1 MRKDILLLTF
11 LFVLFGSILP
21 ASAQKKDKTLN
32 ITVVATTGENLSGQP
47 VSVKQTDY
55 DVAYS
60 NITLNAEGKATLK
73 AYAGNHTV
81 AVTRDGYEPATTSFN
96 IADGETEKNVS
107 LTLVEK
113 TRKPFAFNA
122 KLNVDPF
129 TGKNS
134 VALTWNTEAPAF
146 FDDFESYDPFTI
158 TFGDWTGIDGD
169 HLMTAPLTGDYPNR
183 GVMQYAQIINPL
195 TVDPMWWYSYPVL
208 RPYDGKQYVGF
219 VRTASG
225 EANDDWL
232 ISPEITVGT
241 DNILS
246 FYAKAADKYNEEFFV
261 YITTKTD
268 SPVQSDFTLLTKGN
282 AESVDYKS
290 WHEMQY
296 DLSQYAGKKVKIAIR
311 YVGEANSTTGAFMLM
326 VDNFYV
332 GQPDYTSQLAAAK
345 QLAAKAH
352 RVTSD
357 MAAFSPA
364 NPNER
369 FEVYMDDA
377 LVATTDGYTYNIDDV
392 ADGTHTF
399 GVKAKYL
406 MTESEMVTTTI
417 DVNHD
422 GYAAADFTVSSNSK
436 LTADGQKLNM
446 LSTASG
452 ETYTAVVA
460 GGKASFKALS
470 KGQYLM
476 NIGGGAFKE
485 QSVNIDLTADSQY
498 DLTLEDNVIT
508 PYNITADL
516 TTADD
521 GTQTAQLKWNQDLG
535 FTDSFEDY
543 DDFATGEFGGWK
555 TIDNDKM
562 PVYPISLAGSIIS
575 FPGSG
580 TQSSPTAIPPMVFN
594 PAKTEPAMVPTDKAM
609 YAPTGDKYV
618 IFFSPQS
625 SQADKWL
632 ISPEL
637 TIYDGYELQV
647 TAKSYADTYPET
659 LEFAVS
665 EGSDD
670 PTDFVKISTAAKMPS
685 DQWSVFTTPLTDY
698 VGKKVR
704 IGIHYISYDTFF
716 AQLDDFK
723 VGPAA
728 GSASSVDYG
737 NVVNY
742 NVYLD
747 SEKVGEPTTPKFT
760 LRGITAGTHTVAIE
774 AVYQG
779 AVSEKGYYN
788 IEVSSIGT
796 ITSVEAIPA
805 DAEVYSLSGQRIA
818 TSISSLPKGVYVV
831 KSGEKV
837 MKVRF

>member
-60 NITLNAEGKATLK
+60 NVTLNAEGKATLK

-169 HLMTAPLTGDYPNR
+169 HLMAAPLTGDYPNR

-195 TVDPMWWYSYPVL
+195 TVDPIWWYSYPVL

-261 YITTKTD
+261 YITTQTD

-332 GQPDYTSQLAAAK
+332 GQPDYTAQPAAAK

-352 RVTSD
+352 RATSD

-369 FEVYMDDA
+369 
-377 LVATTDGYTYNIDDV
+377 
-392 ADGTHTF
+392 
-399 GVKAKYL
+399 
-406 MTESEMVTTTI
+406 
-417 DVNHD
+417 
-422 GYAAADFTVSSNSK
+422 
-436 LTADGQKLNM
+436 
-446 LSTASG
+446 
-452 ETYTAVVA
+452 
-460 GGKASFKALS
+460 
-470 KGQYLM
+470 
-476 NIGGGAFKE
+476 
-485 QSVNIDLTADSQY
+485 
-498 DLTLEDNVIT
+498 
-508 PYNITADL
+508 
-516 TTADD
+516 
-521 GTQTAQLKWNQDLG
+521 
-535 FTDSFEDY
+535 
-543 DDFATGEFGGWK
+543 
-555 TIDNDKM
+555 
-562 PVYPISLAGSIIS
+562 
-575 FPGSG
+575 
-580 TQSSPTAIPPMVFN
+580 
-594 PAKTEPAMVPTDKAM
+594 
-609 YAPTGDKYV
+609 
-618 IFFSPQS
+618 
-625 SQADKWL
+625 
-632 ISPEL
+632 
-637 TIYDGYELQV
+637 
-647 TAKSYADTYPET
+647 
-659 LEFAVS
+659 
-665 EGSDD
+665 
-670 PTDFVKISTAAKMPS
+670 
-685 DQWSVFTTPLTDY
+685 
-698 VGKKVR
+698 
-704 IGIHYISYDTFF
+704 
-716 AQLDDFK
+716 
-723 VGPAA
+723 
-728 GSASSVDYG
+728 
-737 NVVNY
+737 
-742 NVYLD
+742 
-747 SEKVGEPTTPKFT
+747 
-760 LRGITAGTHTVAIE
+760 
-774 AVYQG
+774 
-779 AVSEKGYYN
+779 
-788 IEVSSIGT
+788 
-796 ITSVEAIPA
+796 
-805 DAEVYSLSGQRIA
+805 
-818 TSISSLPKGVYVV
+818 
-831 KSGEKV
+831 
-837 MKVRF
+837 

>member
-1 MRKDILLLTF
+1 MRKDILILTF

-60 NITLNAEGKATLK
+60 NVTLNAEGKATLK

-134 VALTWNTEAPAF
+134 VSLTWNTEAPAF

-169 HLMTAPLTGDYPNR
+169 HLMAAPLTGDYPNR

-195 TVDPMWWYSYPVL
+195 TVDPIWWYSYPVL

-261 YITTKTD
+261 YITTQTD

-296 DLSQYAGKKVKIAIR
+296 DLSQYAGRKVKIAIR

-332 GQPDYTSQLAAAK
+332 GQPDYTAQPAAAK

-352 RVTSD
+352 RVASD

-377 LVATTDGYTYNIDDV
+377 LIATTDGYTYNIDDV
-392 ADGTHTF
+392 AAGTHTF

-452 ETYTAVVA
+452 
-460 GGKASFKALS
+460 
-470 KGQYLM
+470 
-476 NIGGGAFKE
+476 
-485 QSVNIDLTADSQY
+485 
-498 DLTLEDNVIT
+498 
-508 PYNITADL
+508 
-516 TTADD
+516 
-521 GTQTAQLKWNQDLG
+521 
-535 FTDSFEDY
+535 
-543 DDFATGEFGGWK
+543 
-555 TIDNDKM
+555 
-562 PVYPISLAGSIIS
+562 
-575 FPGSG
+575 
-580 TQSSPTAIPPMVFN
+580 
-594 PAKTEPAMVPTDKAM
+594 
-609 YAPTGDKYV
+609 
-618 IFFSPQS
+618 
-625 SQADKWL
+625 
-632 ISPEL
+632 
-637 TIYDGYELQV
+637 
-647 TAKSYADTYPET
+647 
-659 LEFAVS
+659 
-665 EGSDD
+665 
-670 PTDFVKISTAAKMPS
+670 
-685 DQWSVFTTPLTDY
+685 
-698 VGKKVR
+698 
-704 IGIHYISYDTFF
+704 
-716 AQLDDFK
+716 
-723 VGPAA
+723 
-728 GSASSVDYG
+728 
-737 NVVNY
+737 
-742 NVYLD
+742 
-747 SEKVGEPTTPKFT
+747 
-760 LRGITAGTHTVAIE
+760 
-774 AVYQG
+774 
-779 AVSEKGYYN
+779 
-788 IEVSSIGT
+788 
-796 ITSVEAIPA
+796 
-805 DAEVYSLSGQRIA
+805 
-818 TSISSLPKGVYVV
+818 
-831 KSGEKV
+831 
-837 MKVRF
+837 